1 MTRLF
6 RIKAELLSDKEK
18 KSEEKGNAKPLLEE
32 EEPET
37 EELVE
42 EEEPETGED
51 KPKQDYTS
59 PKTDRR
65 QLSGVFT
72 KVKWSDGVV
81 NFDNGGGA
89 SDKAAEYLEKFGATN
104 LVYDPYNR
112 SNHHNR
118 EVLSQLREQPAD
130 TSTISNVL
138 NVIKEPEV
146 RLDVMLRSKHMVR
159 SGGTVYIW
167 CYEGDGS
174 GVGRET
180 LEDSWQTNMKLRDY
194 LPEVEKVWPSARIQR
209 GIIVATN

>member
-1 MTRLF
+1 MARLF
-6 RIKAELLSDKEK
+6 RLKAELLSDKEK
-18 KSEEKGNAKPLLEE
+18 ESEKEAEILEQE
-32 EEPET
+32 GT
-37 EELVE
+37 EELP
-42 EEEPETGED
+42 EPEPEPA
-51 KPKQDYTS
+51 PKQDYTS
-59 PKTDRR
+59 PRTDRR

-72 KVKWSDGVV
+72 KVQWDEGVI

-89 SDKAAEYLEKFGATN
+89 SDKAAEYLEKFGAVN

-112 SNHHNR
+112 TNHHNS
-118 EVLSQLREQPAD
+118 EILKQLRETPAD

-146 RLDVMLRSKHMVR
+146 RMDVMLRSKHMVR
-159 SGGTVYIW
+159 PSGIIYIW

-194 LPEVEKVWPSARIQR
+194 LPEVTKVWPNARVQR
-209 GIIVATN
+209 GLIVATN

>member
-1 MTRLF
+1 MTHLF
-6 RIKAELLSDKEK
+6 RLKADLLKDEKKFESEELLEDLEENLKEPEDEDEE
-18 KSEEKGNAKPLLEE
+18 SEEV
-32 EEPET
+32 EPES
-37 EELVE
+37 EVQQSFPSER
-42 EEEPETGED
+42 
-51 KPKQDYTS
+51 
-59 PKTDRR
+59 TDRR

-72 KVKWSDGVV
+72 KVEWSEGVV

-89 SDKAAEYLEKFGATN
+89 SDKAQEYLDKFGATN

-112 SNHHNR
+112 TNGHNR
-118 EVLSQLREQPAD
+118 EVLAQVRETPAD

-146 RLDVMLRSKHMVR
+146 RMDVMLRSKHCVR
-159 SGGTVYIW
+159 PGGIIYVW

-180 LEDSWQTNMKLRDY
+180 LEDSWQTNLKLKAY
-194 LPEVEKVWPSARIQR
+194 LPEVQRVWPNARVQR